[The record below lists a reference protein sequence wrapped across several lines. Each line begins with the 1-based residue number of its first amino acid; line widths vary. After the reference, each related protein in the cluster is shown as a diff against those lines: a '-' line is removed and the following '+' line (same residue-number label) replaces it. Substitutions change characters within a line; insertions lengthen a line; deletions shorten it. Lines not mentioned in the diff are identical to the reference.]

1 MGLRRTAFFLGLVE
15 LLAACSPAALFDLT
29 VPRAG
34 YHVERNLAYGPDA
47 RQKLDLYVPDRLAAP
62 APVLLFFYG
71 GSWKSGS
78 KSLYRAFG
86 QAFASQGMIVAIA
99 DYRLYPLVRYPA
111 FLQDGA
117 LAFVWLHRHAAD
129 HGGDPGRLFLAGH
142 SAGAYIAV
150 MLAADDTYLREAGA
164 GLGQVQGV
172 IGLAGPYDF
181 LPLKDQEL

>member
-111 FLQDGA
+111 FLEDGA
-117 LAFVWLHRHAAD
+117 LAFAWLHRHALHWTSSD
-129 HGGDPGRLFLAGH
+129 
-142 SAGAYIAV
+142 I
-150 MLAADDTYLREAGA
+150 LAAIPADWSSAARVLLAAWDGA
-164 GLGQVQGV
+164 VRVSSAVERWGNCP
-172 IGLAGPYDF
+172 A
-181 LPLKDQEL
+181 